1 MAEFTRLPRTPKIEI
16 SDQIENLS
24 RREVEI
30 LKMVATGM
38 SNKEIASSLVI
49 AEGTV
54 KNHLT
59 SIFNKLDAR
68 DRMHAVL
75 IGKELG
81 LI

>member
-1 MAEFTRLPRTPKIEI
+1 
-16 SDQIENLS
+16 
-24 RREVEI
+24 
-30 LKMVATGM
+30 MVSSGM
-38 SNKEIASSLVI
+38 SNKEIALSLVI

-75 IGKELG
+75 IAKESG
-81 LI
+81 II